1 MNELREQSTP
11 QREIQELNEITKAD
25 GNEIFSSE
33 LTRQEADDKV
43 AALLEERRSAEEVEK
58 TDAATDDVGMS
69 SAEESKLRSMANGVR
84 DALSKSNLMEQE
96 LNRLKSKRNRER
108 DPVKRKQL
116 ESDIKRQESKARS
129 AKEDYERKDRA
140 YKNYMTMI
148 RNRDMHRN
156 LF

>member
-1 MNELREQSTP
+1 MNELREQFKP
-11 QREIQELNEITKAD
+11 PREIQELNEITKAD
-25 GNEIFSSE
+25 GDGIFSSE

-43 AALLEERRSAEEVEK
+43 AVLLEERHNSEEVEK
-58 TDAATDDVGMS
+58 TDAVTDGVGMS
-69 SAEESKLRSMANGVR
+69 SAEESKLRSMANEAR
-84 DALSKSNLMEQE
+84 DALGKANLMEQE

-108 DPVKRKQL
+108 DPVKRNQL
-116 ESDIKRQESKARS
+116 ESDIRKQESKAKS
-129 AKEDYERKDRA
+129 AKEDYAKKDKA